1 MRKETFSWDLI
12 SRQVHG
18 VDPPDVFMVD
28 VDISKVYPVEIVD
41 GDAISDTIVS
51 EEHSYMSKLIVSTGV
66 S

>member
-1 MRKETFSWDLI
+1 
-12 SRQVHG
+12 
-18 VDPPDVFMVD
+18 MVD